1 MPFISCQLFSSSG
14 LTSFSLSLVTHWA
27 HFLIG
32 FSLGLALAI
41 AILLVVMRHGYLRQ
55 TAAVFI
61 AICFVALAVNA
72 GTQTGIY
79 DSTFLGMTAV
89 ILLAGVLLGPW
100 GLLTFTVLSILAG
113 FALAY
118 VAGAGLISHPIDT
131 PLNTAIYLTGVFI
144 IDAIFA
150 YLAISNLNAS
160 IKHTRASESKL
171 LASNNELV
179 ALRAS
184 LEKQVEERTAEL
196 ANANEQSQRRA
207 RKFEAVAEVARV
219 TTVRRDP
226 EQLLSEMTRLI
237 SEHFG
242 YYHVG
247 IFLLEESGKYAALRA
262 SNSPGGIQMLTNNFH
277 IDLSDGSLVS
287 LTIASGKTQVAP
299 SAEFN
304 YPDLP
309 ATHSEAILP
318 LKVGDRVT
326 GVLDI
331 HSEAPDAFTSEDIE
345 ILNILADQAAIIIE
359 DARLFSETAQAL
371 SESRTAYGQYLRQA
385 WEKLPQEVDLTGFQ
399 YTDGKTNPIESPI
412 DLPEILSAFQRGEAV
427 SNLANSNA
435 FAIPLKLRDQVI
447 GVLDIRSNTSSSLS
461 ESQLTLIRAIA
472 ERVSL
477 ALENA
482 RLFEETTRRADR
494 ERKVSEISNHIRS
507 VSDPEIMLQTA
518 LDELKRALGANDIQ
532 IRPYSRPLADQNTE
546 QKLDPI
552 KNKTIHPTEAA

>member
-1 MPFISCQLFSSSG
+1 M
-14 LTSFSLSLVTHWA
+14 TS
-27 HFLIG
+27 
-32 FSLGLALAI
+32 
-41 AILLVVMRHGYLRQ
+41 
-55 TAAVFI
+55 
-61 AICFVALAVNA
+61 
-72 GTQTGIY
+72 
-79 DSTFLGMTAV
+79 
-89 ILLAGVLLGPW
+89 
-100 GLLTFTVLSILAG
+100 
-113 FALAY
+113 
-118 VAGAGLISHPIDT
+118 
-131 PLNTAIYLTGVFI
+131 
-144 IDAIFA
+144 
-150 YLAISNLNAS
+150 
-160 IKHTRASESKL
+160 
-171 LASNNELV
+171 
-179 ALRAS
+179 
-184 LEKQVEERTAEL
+184 
-196 ANANEQSQRRA
+196 
-207 RKFEAVAEVARV
+207 
-219 TTVRRDP
+219 
-226 EQLLSEMTRLI
+226 LI

-247 IFLLEESGKYAALRA
+247 IFLLEEGGKYAALRA
-262 SNSPGGIQMLTNNFH
+262 SNSPAGIHMLTKNFH
-277 IDLSDGSLVS
+277 IDLADGSFVS
-287 LTIASGKTQVAP
+287 LAIASGKTQVAP

-309 ATHSEAILP
+309 STHSEAILP

-326 GVLDI
+326 GALDI
-331 HSEAPDAFTSEDIE
+331 QSEAPDAFTSEDIE

-399 YTDGKTNPIESPI
+399 YTDGKTNPIENPI

-427 SNLANSNA
+427 SNIANSNV

-447 GVLDIRSNTSSSLS
+447 GVLDIRSNTSTSLS

-472 ERVSL
+472 ERASL

-546 QKLDPI
+546 QELDPV